1 MPELAVTAMG
11 ADRPGIVAAVARVLH
26 EHDGNVEDSAMTILG
41 GHFSLVLLV
50 SVDDGASELEQ
61 ALTEATRPLGLDVSV
76 REVQAEGRSSAAATH
91 LLSVYGS
98 DHPGILAG
106 VAEALAAADA
116 NITDLSSRVI
126 GATEEPVYAL
136 VVELSTDDE
145 TGVRN
150 AVADAA
156 ERLGTDWTLRAIDD
170 VTY

>member
-11 ADRPGIVAAVARVLH
+11 ADRPGIVAAVAGVLH

-50 SVDDGASELEQ
+50 SVDDDASELQQ
-61 ALTEATRPLGLDVSV
+61 ALAAATRPLGLDVSV
-76 REVQAEGRSSAAATH
+76 REVQAEERPSAAATH

-106 VAEALAAADA
+106 IAAALAEADA

-126 GATEEPVYAL
+126 GASEEPVYAL
-136 VVELSTDDE
+136 VVELSTEDE
-145 TGVRN
+145 ETVRN

-156 ERLGTDWTLRAIDD
+156 KQLGTDWTLRAIDD